1 VTAPAPTPASRPGPA
16 DPGASDPFAR
26 DRPAPGAPPFPPR
39 LGLAAAVFAISWAAI
54 LIRWA
59 DAPPLVTGAWRLAIA
74 SLAFWAAA
82 LASRRFPWRGW
93 TAGRLATALAAAVFL
108 ALHFGLWIASLGLT
122 TVASSVLLVSTQP
135 VFTAAL
141 GALLLRE
148 RVGTRAAAGI
158 AVALA
163 GSLAITGG
171 DLRVAGTAWRGDLLA
186 LAGAVA
192 IAAHYLLVRSLRPT
206 TDLLPLLAVFNPV
219 AAGLLFAAAAFAGEP
234 LVDHPPRTMAVF
246 VLLALVPTVIGHTLL
261 NWALRYRKAYEVNV
275 TVLGEPLG
283 ATALAWLLLGE
294 TPGAHVA
301 AGGALVLAGILLA
314 WSGPRRTAAGAGGA
328 AR

>member
-1 VTAPAPTPASRPGPA
+1 MSAPE
-16 DPGASDPFAR
+16 
-26 DRPAPGAPPFPPR
+26 PPFPPR

-59 DAPPLVTGAWRLAIA
+59 DAPPLVTGAWRLGLA
-74 SLAFWAAA
+74 SIAFWAAA
-82 LASRRFPWRGW
+82 LAARRFPWRGW
-93 TAGRLATALAAAVFL
+93 SAGRLATALAAAAFL

-141 GALLLRE
+141 GALLLGE
-148 RVGTRAAAGI
+148 RVGGRAALGI

-171 DLRVAGTAWRGDLLA
+171 DLRLAGTAWRGDLLA
-186 LAGAVA
+186 LAGAAA
-192 IAAHYLLVRSLRPT
+192 IAAHYLLVRTLRPT

-219 AAGLLFAAAAFAGEP
+219 AAALLFGAAAVAGEP
-234 LVDHPPRTMAVF
+234 LAGYPPRTMAIF
-246 VLLALVPTVIGHTLL
+246 LLLALVPTVIGHTLL
-261 NWALRYRKAYEVNV
+261 NWALRYRKTYEVNV

-283 ATALAWLLLGE
+283 ATALAWMLLGE
-294 TPGAHVA
+294 APGPHVA
-301 AGGALVLAGILLA
+301 LGGALVLAGILLA
-314 WSGPRRTAAGAGGA
+314 WSRPRETAGDA
-328 AR
+328 AAASR

>member
-1 VTAPAPTPASRPGPA
+1 VRPTGAVPG
-16 DPGASDPFAR
+16 GAG
-26 DRPAPGAPPFPPR
+26 PAPGRPPFPPR
-39 LGLAAAVFAISWAAI
+39 LGLAAAAFAISWAAI

-59 DAPPLVTGAWRLAIA
+59 DAPPLVTGAWRLGIA
-74 SLAFWAAA
+74 SLVFWAAA

-93 TAGRLATALAAAVFL
+93 TAPRLLTAAAAAAFL

-122 TVASSVLLVSTQP
+122 TVASSVLIVSTQP

-141 GALLLRE
+141 GAIFLRE
-148 RVGTRAAAGI
+148 RVGARAAAGI
-158 AVALA
+158 ALALGGA
-163 GSLAITGG
+163 LAITGG
-171 DLRVAGTAWRGDLLA
+171 DLRIEGAAWRGDLLA

-192 IAAHYLLVRSLRPT
+192 IAVHYLLVRSLRST
-206 TDLLPLLAVFNPV
+206 TDLLPLLAVFNPL
-219 AAGLLFAAAAFAGEP
+219 AAALLAAAAAAAGEP
-234 LVDHPPRTMAVF
+234 LLDHPPRTMAVF
-246 VLLALVPTVIGHTLL
+246 ALLALIPTVIGHTLL

-283 ATALAWLLLGE
+283 ATGLAWLLLGE
-294 TPGAHVA
+294 TPGVHVA

-314 WSGPRRTAAGAGGA
+314 WSGPRETAAAA